1 MRVIPVRDML
11 LGGQPVRE
19 GVPVELPDDAAH
31 EAIRRRLAVAAP
43 DKAQDKAQDA
53 LQDQPKEKRGRK

>member
-31 EAIRRRLAVAAP
+31 EAIRRRLVVAAP
-43 DKAQDKAQDA
+43 DKAQDAPQE
-53 LQDQPKEKRGRK
+53 QPKEKRGRK